1 MALGLFQWIGI
12 GLFVA
17 LVLIPSVRWFWKRFD
32 MPSKFAIESMR
43 QQKKDA
49 AEARMWASIEA
60 KVQAEE
66 DARQALEIRQREKQE
81 SAGKSLDVE
90 QSADLWN
97 KLGIDT
103 PIQPVERVEAPP
115 VVLERSESTIE
126 LTSDDALKLDK
137 KPDAPDWE
145 LVEKM
150 SNLDK
155 PVEGVP
161 EAPDLDILSDED

>member
-1 MALGLFQWIGI
+1 MALSLFQWIGI

-32 MPSKFAIESMR
+32 MPSKFALETMR

-49 AEARMWASIEA
+49 AEARMWSSIEA

-81 SAGKSLDVE
+81 SAGKSLDAE
-90 QSADLWN
+90 QSADVWN

-115 VVLERSESTIE
+115 VVLEKSETTTE
-126 LTSDDALKLDK
+126 LTIDNALKLDK

-155 PVEGVP
+155 PMEGVP

>member
-1 MALGLFQWIGI
+1 MALSLFQWIGL

-32 MPSKFAIESMR
+32 MPSKFAIETMR

-49 AEARMWASIEA
+49 AEARMWSSIEA

-81 SAGKSLDVE
+81 SAGKSLDAE
-90 QSADLWN
+90 QSADVWN

-115 VVLERSESTIE
+115 VVLEKSESTIG
-126 LTSDDALKLDK
+126 LTMENALKLDN

-161 EAPDLDILSDED
+161 EAPDLDILSGDD

>member
-1 MALGLFQWIGI
+1 MALSLFQWIGI

-17 LVLIPSVRWFWKRFD
+17 LILIPSVRWFWKRFD
-32 MPSKFAIESMR
+32 MPSKFAIETMR

-49 AEARMWASIEA
+49 AEARMWSSIEA

-81 SAGKSLDVE
+81 SAGKSLDAE
-90 QSADLWN
+90 QSADVWN

-115 VVLERSESTIE
+115 VVLEKSENTIE
-126 LTSDDALKLDK
+126 LTMDNALKLDK

-155 PVEGVP
+155 PMEGVP
-161 EAPDLDILSDED
+161 EAPDLDILSDDD